1 MSKKRALFVGR
12 FQPFHNGHYKVVKTL
27 LKNYKEVII
36 ILGSAESPISFENPF
51 TAGERIEMI
60 RSCFSEK
67 ELSKIIIIPIRDIG
81 DHNKWVAHVRSYV
94 PKFDVVYSNNEL
106 VKSLFSKSGMQVKPI
121 DFFDREK
128 YEGKKIRQ
136 LMLQRGNWQTLV
148 PKQVAK
154 FIDSINGYERLRR
167 ISY

>member
-12 FQPFHNGHYKVVKTL
+12 FQPFHNGHFNVVKNL
-27 LKNYKEVII
+27 LSKYGEVVIV
-36 ILGSAESPISFENPF
+36 LGSAESPISFENPF

-67 ELSKIIIIPIRDIG
+67 ALSRIIIIPIRDIG
-81 DHNKWVAHVRSYV
+81 DHDKWVAHVSSYT
-94 PKFDVVYSNNEL
+94 PKFDVVYSNNVL
-106 VKSLFSKSGMQVKPI
+106 VKSLFLKAGIQVKPI

-136 LMLQRGNWQTLV
+136 LMVKNNNWRSSV

-154 FIDSINGYERLRR
+154 FIDSINGCARLRR
-167 ISY
+167 IS